1 MSCIISSFVVR
12 WEWTMGWLR
21 GVDHT
26 LSFKI
31 GFMLGRWGSQP
42 SCPCWLNRLDYALG
56 FAEGQHKR
64 MEELAAYD

>member
-1 MSCIISSFVVR
+1 
-12 WEWTMGWLR
+12 MGWLR
-21 GVDHT
+21 AVDHT